1 MLHPSW
7 VSRSTFARQPKLTR
21 LFDRIKKKLLTWSK
35 QPSKVYFGTCVHVDV
50 EVITAGD
57 LFLAWS
63 TRLGSCGN
71 CAAVPA
77 SCSSTKAHRA
87 NKCLS
92 RIPTWQLRRCVV
104 RVAIVRSLE
113 MFSFKNTSDVL
124 SNGYQYLAVYHHIS
138 RISNMHIISYY
149 YDIVHILRSSYIT
162 EFCMQMSAAS
172 WRSNFALQ
180 PPCRMP
186 PSKKRPGIGMWP
198 AAACR
203 QAMKPRPSPSPL
215 CPKFIAKKYFAVF
228 CCILAWCLCL
238 EDTTQPQLTHWHLEG
253 QWQSCELL
261 SYLLPSRTLEK
272 DWCPI
277 ANQQTNHSRL
287 RSQPTKMLREIE
299 TPAMR
304 IWKAMSKKH
313 KYHCSKLTPSPVVVR
328 CAQSGG
334 T

>member
-1 MLHPSW
+1 MFELNTHLTASSMCGPSSDCQIFGNVQFQEYKW
-7 VSRSTFARQPKLTR
+7 RA
-21 LFDRIKKKLLTWSK
+21 IKWIS
-35 QPSKVYFGTCVHVDV
+35 
-50 EVITAGD
+50 I
-57 LFLAWS
+57 
-63 TRLGSCGN
+63 SC
-71 CAAVPA
+71 CI
-77 SCSSTKAHRA
+77 SSY
-87 NKCLS
+87 
-92 RIPTWQLRRCVV
+92 I
-104 RVAIVRSLE
+104 
-113 MFSFKNTSDVL
+113 KNIR
-124 SNGYQYLAVYHHIS
+124 YAYYH
-138 RISNMHIISYY
+138 
-149 YDIVHILRSSYIT
+149 DIVHILRSSYIT

-304 IWKAMSKKH
+304 IWKAMSKKR